1 MGMWPFGH
9 HDPSKRSMGRV
20 LVVDDEENVRKLMRL
35 TLTKAGYEVIDA
47 KDGAEAIEALN
58 SGENPLLVDVII
70 CDIRMP
76 KINGVEAISYFRSQY
91 PSVPII
97 VQTGFPDLNLATSL
111 LKQGVSDY
119 LVKPV
124 DNDKLLAAVA
134 KAVDE
139 RGMFA
144 ST

>member
-9 HDPSKRSMGRV
+9 HDPSRKSMGRV
-20 LVVDDEENVRKLMRL
+20 MIVDDEENIRKVARL
-35 TLTKAGYEVIDA
+35 TLAKAGYEVIDA
-47 KDGAEAIEALN
+47 KDGGEAIEALN
-58 SGENPLLVDVII
+58 SGENPLLVDVIV

-111 LKQGVSDY
+111 MKQGVSDY

-124 DNDKLLAAVA
+124 ENERLIAAVA
-134 KAVDE
+134 KAVEE
-139 RGMFA
+139 RAMF
-144 ST
+144 TT

>member
-9 HDPSKRSMGRV
+9 HDPSRKSSGRV
-20 LVVDDEENVRKLMRL
+20 LVVDDEENVRKVTRL
-35 TLTKAGYEVIDA
+35 TLAKAGYDVVEG
-47 KDGAEAIEALN
+47 KDGGDAIEALN
-58 SGENPLLVDVII
+58 SGENPLLVDAII

-76 KINGVEAISYFRSQY
+76 KINGVEAISYFRTQY

-124 DNDKLLAAVA
+124 DNEKLLAAVA
-134 KAVDE
+134 KAVEE
-139 RGMFA
+139 RGMFT